1 MLQPKRIATLFVFIA
16 PAIAAAQPLH
26 SDGRYLLDP
35 IYDSQAPGL
44 GPIGLISSATALS
57 GLAGRDVLTVPLPA
71 EAPSAPRFTLPGT
84 IGGAPA
90 FPAAFCVSD
99 GAHILTAQSGAPS
112 GATFAGEAYLTPAGG
127 GATTVATING
137 PYDATLRGGAFVVS
151 AAHGADSFGES
162 TGIYGGVFGDY
173 QGNGLYAMSIAGGS
187 VAGLDLLFDTG
198 AYSGAVTADP
208 ATGDLYFA
216 LGGDSATLGGAPAGY
231 NDIWVIKAADI
242 AAAIGPGAVSPVSA
256 DYVAS
261 IGFNDFITGFAFDP
275 AGGLLVGLTDFGFGP
290 DRIVRYDIDASN
302 PADYAG
308 TSSGAVVTGADASVR
323 ILDFVLDGNVLRVTA
338 IPEPATLLLLI
349 GGLASRR
356 ARRRSSAQ
364 GEWMA

>member
-1 MLQPKRIATLFVFIA
+1 MIHTKRIALLLTLIA
-16 PAIAAAQPLH
+16 PAVALAQPLH
-26 SDGRYLLDP
+26 SDGRYVLNP

-44 GPIGLISSATALS
+44 GPIGLVSSATT
-57 GLAGRDVLTVPLPA
+57 LAGLTGRNVVTVPLPA
-71 EAPSAPRFTLPGT
+71 ESPSPPLFTLPDT

-99 GAHILTAQSGAPS
+99 GAYILTAQSGPPS
-112 GATFAGEAYLTPAGG
+112 GATFAGEAYLSPAGG
-127 GATTVATING
+127 GTTTVATING
-137 PYDATLRGGAFVVS
+137 PYDATLRGGSFVVS
-151 AAHGADSFGES
+151 AAHGADSFGDA
-162 TGIYGGVFGDY
+162 TGVYGGIFGPY
-173 QGNGLYAMSIAGGS
+173 QGNGLYALSVSGGS
-187 VAGLDLLFDTG
+187 ITGLDLLFDTG
-198 AYSGAVTADP
+198 AYSGAVAADP

-216 LGGDSATLGGAPAGY
+216 LGGNSATLGGAPAGY

-261 IGFNDFITGFAFDP
+261 IGFSDFITGFAFDP

-338 IPEPATLLLLI
+338 IPEPATLVLLI
-349 GGLASRR
+349 GGLALRR
-356 ARRRSSAQ
+356 ARRRESAQ
-364 GEWMA
+364 PKWMA